1 MVKTPSL
8 PSLIVLTFAG
18 TLLVVES
25 LASVAHTPLRLDLQC
40 GNEKL
45 NPQPWSACTWLIY
58 FKHPT
63 FDITGAQ
70 WGFAGEYER
79 MHDAVSLR
87 HRDVELAFIMCCL
100 ALGLERALLPWEQ
113 RSRFGQLP
121 LEVISH
127 VMGQYVA
134 LWTRD
139 FASRSAA
146 ATFIITKSEKIR
158 RLIRDR
164 LPVTLIQMC
173 RAHGRVTFKLSEA
186 E

>member
-1 MVKTPSL
+1 MSHSL
-8 PSLIVLTFAG
+8 TR
-18 TLLVVES
+18 
-25 LASVAHTPLRLDLQC
+25 LRLDLQC

-45 NPQPWSACTWLIY
+45 NPQPWSACTWLVY

-63 FDITGAQ
+63 FTTTGDQ
-70 WGFAGEYER
+70 WNFASDYER
-79 MHDAVSLR
+79 VHDAVTTR
-87 HRDVELAFIMCCL
+87 HREAQLAFIMCCM
-100 ALGLERALLPWEQ
+100 ALGLERALPWEQ

-127 VMGQYVA
+127 VMGQYAA

-146 ATFIITKSEKIR
+146 AAFIITKSEKIR
-158 RLIRDR
+158 RLIRNR
-164 LPVTLIQMC
+164 LPLSLVQMW
-173 RAHGRVTFKLSEA
+173 RAHGRVTFKLAEA